1 MRTGGVDFTEM
12 PELPEVE
19 TVRRSAE
26 RFLVGRRVESVRL
39 RRRDIVTGSW
49 RKRALLEGGVV
60 ARVARHGKNLAIVVE
75 DGRALG
81 VHLGMTG
88 QLLCVASGVRSV
100 RTDHVHAEWR
110 LGDLRMLFR
119 DPRRFG
125 GLETFESEGAM
136 LERSWASLG
145 PDAATVTGEDLRH
158 ALGGSRRA
166 IKAGLLDQRA
176 VAGIG
181 NIYADESLFAAGI
194 HPLRVCASLSA
205 PEWDR
210 LGREVRRVLQEAIE
224 AGGSTLR
231 DYRDATGGEGW
242 FQTRHLVY
250 GRAGQPCPRCGRR
263 TGRTLERLTIAQ
275 RTTVSC
281 SGLRPDA
288 PNPCAA
294 APGNN

>member
-1 MRTGGVDFTEM
+1 M

-26 RFLVGRRVESVRL
+26 RFLLGKRVSSVRL
-39 RRRDIVTGSW
+39 RRKDIVRGETG
-49 RKRALLEGGVV
+49 KAALLEGGVV
-60 ARVARHGKNLAIVVE
+60 TRVMRHGKNLAIVVE

-88 QLLCVASGVRSV
+88 QLLCMAENAPNV
-100 RTDHVHAEWR
+100 RTDHVHAEWG
-110 LGDLRMLFR
+110 LEGLRMLFR

-125 GLETFESEGAM
+125 CLETFESEDAM
-136 LERSWASLG
+136 QERSWGLLG
-145 PDAATVTGEDLRH
+145 PDAATASGKALRE
-158 ALGGSRRA
+158 ALGSSKRA

-181 NIYADESLFAAGI
+181 NIYADESLFASGI
-194 HPLRVCASLSA
+194 HPLRLCTELSA

-210 LGREVRRVLQEAIE
+210 LGREVRRVLREAIR

-231 DYRDATGGEGW
+231 DYRDATGNEGW
-242 FQTRHLVY
+242 FQTKHLVY
-250 GRAGQPCPRCGRR
+250 GRAGKPCPRCGRA
-263 TGRTLERLTIAQ
+263 LERLTVAQ

-281 SGLRPDA
+281 FGLRTGVGEELTSCPQ
-288 PNPCAA
+288 PRKRRVKSF
-294 APGNN
+294 

>member
-1 MRTGGVDFTEM
+1 M

-26 RFLVGRRVESVRL
+26 RFLLGRRVESVRL

-49 RKRALLEGGVV
+49 RKSALLDGGVV
-60 ARVARHGKNLAIVVE
+60 VKVARHGKNLAVVAE

-88 QLLCVASGVRSV
+88 QLLCVAKGARLA

-136 LERSWASLG
+136 LERSWGLLG
-145 PDAATVTGEDLRH
+145 PDAATVTGAALRD
-158 ALGGSRRA
+158 ALGASKRA

-194 HPLRVCASLSA
+194 HPLAICAELSA
-205 PEWDR
+205 AQWDR
-210 LGREVRRVLQEAIE
+210 LAREARRVLGEAID

-231 DYRDATGGEGW
+231 DYRDANGGEGW
-242 FQTRHLVY
+242 FQTKHLVY
-250 GRAGQPCPRCGRR
+250 GRAGEPCPRCGHR
-263 TGRTLERLTIAQ
+263 TGRTLERLTVAQ

-288 PNPCAA
+288 ASPCA
-294 APGNN
+294 PGVCDN

>member
-1 MRTGGVDFTEM
+1 M

-26 RFLVGRRVESVRL
+26 RFLLGKRVKSVVL
-39 RRRDIVTGSW
+39 RRTDIVRGATG
-49 RKRALLEGGVV
+49 KAALLEGGFV

-75 DGRALG
+75 DGRTLG

-88 QLLCVASGVRSV
+88 QLLCVRDDAPDV
-100 RTDHVHAEWR
+100 RTDHVHAEW
-110 LGDLRMLFR
+110 GFEGLRMLFR

-125 GLETFESEGAM
+125 GLETFESEEAM

-145 PDAATVTGEDLRH
+145 PDAATVTGKALREG
-158 ALGGSRRA
+158 LGTSKRA

-194 HPLRVCASLSA
+194 HPLRRCAELSA
-205 PEWDR
+205 QEWDR
-210 LGREVRRVLQEAIE
+210 LAREVRRVLREAIR

-231 DYRDATGGEGW
+231 DYRDATGSEGW

-250 GRAGQPCPRCGRR
+250 GRSGSPCVRCGRA
-263 TGRTLERLTIAQ
+263 LERLTVVQ

-281 SGLRPDA
+281 IGLRPGTRDGCVA
-288 PNPCAA
+288 SPMSN
-294 APGNN
+294 